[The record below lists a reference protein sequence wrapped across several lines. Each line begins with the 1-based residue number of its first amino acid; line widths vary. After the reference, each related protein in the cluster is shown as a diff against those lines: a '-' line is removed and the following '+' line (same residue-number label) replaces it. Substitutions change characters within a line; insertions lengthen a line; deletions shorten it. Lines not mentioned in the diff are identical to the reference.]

1 MPLPARP
8 RSLLLAALIV
18 AAVAATPDRPAT
30 PPAASVDWA
39 DGAICYE
46 IYVRSFADSDGDGT
60 GDFRG
65 LTERLDYL
73 NDGNPEGGY
82 DLGVDAIALLPIF
95 RSPARHGHDA
105 SDYEHVNPDYGTE
118 ADFDRLIAE
127 AHRRGIKVLL
137 DFPPERTS
145 VEPPGDE
152 LVRVAT
158 KLLKRG
164 VDGFRID
171 VARYATERGHS
182 EKSDAKETHAA
193 LRALAARVR
202 RAKPEALL
210 VGVNRA
216 DTKTIAEYFGRA
228 DSIPRGDELPCNL
241 NFPLAAAIVEGI
253 RTGDA
258 RPAAAVLREM
268 KQRYPAGAIDAP
280 FLTNHDMRRAATQ
293 LGGRREKLRS
303 AVVTLLTLP
312 GLVCLYYGEEVGL
325 RNGPGD
331 GERGNGTPMAWDASP
346 GAGFTRGKPWRAFAL
361 GKEETNVAAQLKSP
375 ISLLGRYRGLLR
387 VRRGYAALRNGAL
400 DLLTSRDRRTPILAF
415 TRTHGPERM
424 LVVHNLGGDAA
435 TAGPYRIDAK
445 AFTPVIQDLGVGAP
459 KMTSKGV
466 TVLLPPN
473 SSGVWKLD

>member
-1 MPLPARP
+1 MPLLART
-8 RSLLLAALIV
+8 RFDSLLLVALVV
-18 AAVAATPDRPAT
+18 AAVGATPDHPAT
-30 PPAASVDWA
+30 PPAGSIDWA
-39 DGAICYE
+39 DGAVCYE
-46 IYVRSFADSDGDGT
+46 IYVRSFADSDGDGV

-95 RSPARHGHDA
+95 RPSSRHGHNA
-105 SDYEHVNPDYGTE
+105 HDYEHVNPDYGTE
-118 ADFDRLIAE
+118 ADFDRLIRE

-137 DFPPERTS
+137 DLTLDPSSEGGKA
-145 VEPPGDE
+145 EH
-152 LVRVAT
+152 VAT
-158 KLLKRG
+158 RWLKRG
-164 VDGFRID
+164 VDGYRID
-171 VARYATERGHS
+171 VARGPIEKRRGS
-182 EKSDAKETHAA
+182 GKPDPRETHAL
-193 LRALAARVR
+193 LRAFAAHVR
-202 RAKPEALL
+202 SVKPEALL
-210 VGVNRA
+210 VGQIRA
-216 DTKTIAEYFGRA
+216 DTKEIAEYFGST

-268 KQRYPAGAIDAP
+268 KQRYPEGAIDAP
-280 FLTNHDMRRAATQ
+280 LLTNHDMRRVATQ

-303 AVVTLLTLP
+303 SVVTLLTLP
-312 GLVCLYYGEEVGL
+312 GMVCLYYGEEVGL

-331 GERGNGTPMAWDASP
+331 DERGNKTPMAWDASA
-346 GAGFTRGKPWRAFAL
+346 GGGFTRGKPWQAFAS
-361 GKEETNVAAQLKSP
+361 GHEETNVATLLKSP
-375 ISLLGRYRGLLR
+375 TSLLGRYRGLLR
-387 VRRGYAALRNGAL
+387 VRRGYTALRSGAL
-400 DLLTSRDRRTPILAF
+400 ELLNSGDRPTPILAF
-415 TRTHGPERM
+415 TRTHASERM

-445 AFTPVIQDLGVGAP
+445 SFTPVIQDLGVGAP